1 MEATPEVSVI
11 IPAYNEEKAISNVI
25 NSLKKLPED
34 YEIIVIDDGS
44 SDKTYEIAQSTGVK
58 VIKHLHNKGYGAALK
73 TGIRN
78 ARANIVV
85 FFDADG
91 QHNHEDV
98 QRIASGIQE
107 YDMVVGARDEESYQS
122 YLRMPGKKM
131 LTAVANYLAETKI
144 PDLNSGFRAIRK
156 NVVKKFMHIL
166 PNTFSFTTTITLALF
181 KSGYE
186 IHYVPISTHKRV
198 GTSTVKARDG
208 FRMLILILRMVMLFD
223 PLKVFLPPSLFLLAT
238 GSIFV
243 LYTLVTEYVIWKS
256 GVLLIF
262 SGITIFFFGLLAD
275 QVSNIRREIGKDE

>member
-1 MEATPEVSVI
+1 M
-11 IPAYNEEKAISNVI
+11 
-25 NSLKKLPED
+25 
-34 YEIIVIDDGS
+34 
-44 SDKTYEIAQSTGVK
+44 
-58 VIKHLHNKGYGAALK
+58 HNKGYGAELK

-78 ARANIVV
+78 ARANTVV

-98 QRIASGIQE
+98 RRIASGIQE

-122 YLRMPGKKM
+122 YLRMPGKKI
-131 LTAVANYLAETKI
+131 LTSVANYLAETKI

-156 NVVKKFMHIL
+156 SVVKRFMHIL

-186 IHYVPISTHKRV
+186 IHYIPISTHKRV
-198 GTSTVKARDG
+198 GKSTVKVRDG
-208 FRMLILILRMVMLFD
+208 FRMFILILRMIMLFD
-223 PLKVFLPPSLFLLAT
+223 PLKVFLPPSLILLSV

-256 GVLLIF
+256 GMLLIF